1 MASQELTEAFIYD
14 GGRSAF
20 GRHGGSLATIRPD
33 DLLADII
40 KSVVARNAFPAE
52 AYEDVI
58 MGNTNQA
65 GEDCR
70 NVARFA
76 ALRAG
81 LPVEVAGL
89 TVNRLCASGLAA
101 TLAAANGVKVGEG
114 DLFIAGGVES
124 MSRAPLVLSKAQS
137 PYDRGQTP
145 ADSTLGARFT
155 NPEFARAFG
164 NDSMP
169 QTADNIA
176 KDLDIS
182 RKDSD
187 VFAAASQAK
196 YEAARADGFF
206 KDEIIPVEAP
216 QGRKKPPLLV
226 DADEHPRPSSDLDT
240 LSGLRNLFEGGVV
253 TAGNASGINDG
264 AAALVIG
271 NREIGEKYGLKP
283 RARIIAGAAAGVEPR
298 VMGLGP
304 VFAIQ
309 KALARAGLTLADMDV
324 IEINEAFATQVLG
337 CLKMLEIDF
346 QDSRVNPNGG
356 AIAVGHPLGASG
368 ARIALSTMRQLERT
382 GARYAA
388 VSLCIGIGQGLA
400 AIIERVD

>member
-137 PYDRGQTP
+137 PYDRGQTL

-155 NPEFARAFG
+155 NPEFAKAFG

-182 RKDSD
+182 REDSD

-206 KDEIIPVEAP
+206 KDEIIPVNAP
-216 QGRKKPPLLV
+216 QGRKKPPLVV

-264 AAALVIG
+264 AAALVVG
-271 NREIGEKYGLKP
+271 SREVGEKYGLKP

-309 KALARAGLTLADMDV
+309 KALARAGLTLADMDI

-368 ARIALSTMRQLERT
+368 ARIALTTMRQLERT